1 MPFISKSI
9 DSEIAL
15 TKVQRH
21 QFIENMLLE
30 DFPITVVLI
39 STCLNVVLAISS
51 IAFQI
56 VSAVLGTRFY
66 SIYCGY
72 NDHLSN
78 S

>member
-30 DFPITVVLI
+30 DFPITAVLI

-51 IAFQI
+51 ISFQI
-56 VSAVLGTRFY
+56 VSVVLGTRFY

-72 NDHLSN
+72 NDQ
-78 S
+78 